1 MIDIGPSEG
10 TLSPQDAGASLPLCL
25 PWSSW
30 GAQEDTLGWLRPNLP
45 TYLGFV
51 LSCFVFFRKY
61 LITLIGPLLSQALIP
76 PHTHTM
82 NEMGD
87 TLQWSP
93 DSRGPGGGGEDR
105 RGHVP
110 SSTHGLSSLRPSA
123 RPQGKGTVLSPDFES
138 RPSCCVTKCF
148 LSASRQAASLMGI
161 LLLLLV
167 PDCRGH

>member
-1 MIDIGPSEG
+1 MGEGPGMIDIGPSEG

-76 PHTHTM
+76 AHTHTM
-82 NEMGD
+82 NEMGV
-87 TLQWSP
+87 TLQWTESRLQR
-93 DSRGPGGGGEDR
+93 SRGR
-105 RGHVP
+105 RGGQEGSRALKYPRSVISP
-110 SSTHGLSSLRPSA
+110 AFSKAPR
-123 RPQGKGTVLSPDFES
+123 QGHSPES
-138 RPSCCVTKCF
+138 RFRIPP
-148 LSASRQAASLMGI
+148 
-161 LLLLLV
+161 LLL
-167 PDCRGH
+167 CY